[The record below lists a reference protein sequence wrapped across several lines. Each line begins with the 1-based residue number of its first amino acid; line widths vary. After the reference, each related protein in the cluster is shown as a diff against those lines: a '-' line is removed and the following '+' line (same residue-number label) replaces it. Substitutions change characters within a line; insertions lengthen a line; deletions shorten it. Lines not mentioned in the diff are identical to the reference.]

1 MPDYNPAG
9 RNPSQILTDLTRERV
24 QGAMGAQPGSAGYYN
39 IPTEVDWGQYY
50 PGSYQLPGGRW
61 IIPGQQTPMG
71 HETDIPR
78 DLYGQISSSI
88 GQGYVPPP
96 ALTSYQ
102 GGQFRNEL
110 NSMGYDTQPGNA
122 QSAYSRVPTG
132 TYQDPFASM
141 VGPYARGGHG
151 GGGNPYDWFAG
162 MGIPAPG
169 TASPGSPQAIGG
181 GGMSYTPQV
190 GPNAYWQAQIA
201 ARNPGVPPGGPTAP
215 TPTTNTPFVP
225 NLGTA
230 PNAPGPTV
238 PPGLPSTSGSGPL
251 TMKDP
256 MSVISE
262 IASGNYAWTP
272 NQQGGGGAT
281 VPDSVNKMFN
291 PQGQQNKN
299 NYWGD
304 ISSQVWQT

>member
-1 MPDYNPAG
+1 
-9 RNPSQILTDLTRERV
+9 
-24 QGAMGAQPGSAGYYN
+24 MGAQPGSFGYYN
-39 IPTEVDWGQYY
+39 IPTEVNWSQYY

-61 IIPGQQTPMG
+61 IIPGQQTPSG
-71 HETDIPR
+71 HESDIPR
-78 DLYGQISSSI
+78 DLSNQINSAI
-88 GQGYVPPP
+88 GQGWVPPP
-96 ALTSYQ
+96 GITSYNN
-102 GGQFRNEL
+102 GGQNFREAL
-110 NSMGYDTQPGNA
+110 GQQGYGTAPGNSQGKYYKESDYPSIFPNA
-122 QSAYSRVPTG
+122 RPV
-132 TYQDPFASM
+132 QDPFASM

-151 GGGNPYDWFAG
+151 GSGNPYDWFAG

-169 TASPGSPQAIGG
+169 TASPGSPQVIGG
-181 GGMSYTPQV
+181 GGMSFTPQV

-201 ARNPGVPPGGPTAP
+201 ARNPAVPPGGPTAP
-215 TPTTNTPFVP
+215 TPVSSTFPGVISGGSP
-225 NLGTA
+225 PTA
-230 PNAPGPTV
+230 PWMNAAPTAPGPTV

-281 VPDSVNKMFN
+281 VPDSVSKMFN
-291 PQGQQNKN
+291 PQGQQKKQ

-304 ISSQVWQT
+304 ISSQVWNT